1 MSILV
6 TGGAGYVGSHCV
18 AALHAA
24 GEDAVVLDDLT
35 RGHRA
40 AVNPK
45 IRLYAGSLNDPAY
58 VGEIFRRERIE
69 AVFHFASLSLM
80 DESMKKPG
88 RYFLNNVAG
97 AVNLLEVMCTH
108 GCPPLIFSSTAAVYG
123 HPASVPIREDALK
136 RPTSPYGESKLMVE
150 NVLKWYAA
158 AYGLRY
164 VALRYFNVAGAAS
177 GGGIGEDHRPETHL
191 IPLVLRAAREKTPVK
206 VFGTDYQTADGTC
219 VRDYIHVEDLID
231 AHLAALRYLR
241 GGGASDDFNLGL
253 GRGFS
258 VREIIEAAR
267 RVTGAAIPAEAAPR
281 RAGDPAELVA
291 STEKAERVLGWKPKY
306 LTPDE
311 IIASAWQWDRDHT
324 EGY

>member
-24 GEDAVVLDDLT
+24 GEDVVVLDDLL

-45 IRLYAGSLNDPAY
+45 IRLYAGSLNDPVY
-58 VGEIFRRERIE
+58 VGDMFRRERIE
-69 AVFHFASLSLM
+69 AVFHLASLSLVG
-80 DESMKKPG
+80 ESMKKPG

-108 GCPPLIFSSTAAVYG
+108 GCPPIIFSSTAAVYG
-123 HPASVPIREDALK
+123 HPTTTPIREDALK

-150 NVLKWYAA
+150 NVLKWYDA
-158 AYGLRY
+158 AYGLRH
-164 VALRYFNVAGAAS
+164 VALRYFNVAGAAP
-177 GGGIGEDHRPETHL
+177 GGEIGEDHRPETHL
-191 IPLVLRAAREKTPVK
+191 IPIVLRAAREKTPVK
-206 VFGTDYQTADGTC
+206 VFGTDYQTPDGTC
-219 VRDYIHVEDLID
+219 VRDYIHIEDLIG
-231 AHLAALRYLR
+231 AHLATLRYLR
-241 GGGASDDFNLGL
+241 DGGASDVFNIGL
-253 GRGFS
+253 GHGFS

-267 RVTGAAIPAEAAPR
+267 RVTGADIPAEAEPR
-281 RAGDPAELVA
+281 RPGDPAELVA
-291 STEKAERVLGWKPKY
+291 STEKAERVLGWKPEH

-311 IIASAWQWDRDHT
+311 IIASAWRWHRGHS